1 MKSKSQFDFVPRD
14 TEESELMDL
23 VDFGG
28 VAISVGK
35 YDSFLNATWHFGI
48 WGGGFWSVGSMK
60 V

>member
-28 VAISVGK
+28 VAISVGT
-35 YDSFLNATWHFGI
+35 YDSFLNAKWHFGI
-48 WGGGFWSVGSMK
+48 WGDGFWSVGSMK
-60 V
+60 S